1 MQDERS
7 QKQRQSVQLNYTTH
21 ILAPNMVVISSSVS
35 FLLEQTKHDFLLLVT
50 ATCT

>member
-21 ILAPNMVVISSSVS
+21 ILAPNMVVISSSIS
-35 FLLEQTKHDFLLLVT
+35 LLLG
-50 ATCT
+50 